1 MYEDLIKTI
10 KGYDS
15 VDKRYLAR
23 CIRELKRW
31 NAPLSGWVCV
41 EITDV
46 MEDDDEAGFSECELC
61 GCKKVRYEH
70 HMEHYKFPLPVV
82 TGCICAGIMSG
93 DILKAQEDERQV
105 RNRSKRRRH
114 FATKKWKQTSWGA
127 YTRRYKYQDILIAET
142 NGLYTVRVGD
152 TAVSKYK
159 GRPIDNLLSAGYA
172 AFDII
177 DPPKR

>member
-1 MYEDLIKTI
+1 MYEDLIKSI
-10 KGYDS
+10 NGYDS

-70 HMEHYKFPLPVV
+70 LMEHCDFPFPIA
-82 TGCICAGIMSG
+82 TGCICAGIMPG
-93 DILKAQEDERQV
+93 DILQAQ
-105 RNRSKRRRH
+105 
-114 FATKKWKQTSWGA
+114 
-127 YTRRYKYQDILIAET
+127 
-142 NGLYTVRVGD
+142 
-152 TAVSKYK
+152 
-159 GRPIDNLLSAGYA
+159 
-172 AFDII
+172 
-177 DPPKR
+177 

>member
-1 MYEDLIKTI
+1 MYEDLISGITGHENI
-10 KGYDS
+10 
-15 VDKRYLAR
+15 DKRYLAR

-31 NAPLSGWVCV
+31 KAPLSGWVCA
-41 EITDV
+41 EIKDV

-70 HMEHYKFPLPVV
+70 HMEHVEFPFPIVV
-82 TGCICAGIMSG
+82 GCICAGIMSG
-93 DILKAQEDERQV
+93 NILEAQEAEKQV

-114 FATKKWKQTSWGA
+114 FATGKWKQTPWGS
-127 YTRRYKYQDILIAET
+127 YTRRYKYQDILVAEA
-142 NGLYTVRVGD
+142 NGLYTVCVGNHS
-152 TAVSKYK
+152 VSKYK

-177 DPPKR
+177 DPPAR